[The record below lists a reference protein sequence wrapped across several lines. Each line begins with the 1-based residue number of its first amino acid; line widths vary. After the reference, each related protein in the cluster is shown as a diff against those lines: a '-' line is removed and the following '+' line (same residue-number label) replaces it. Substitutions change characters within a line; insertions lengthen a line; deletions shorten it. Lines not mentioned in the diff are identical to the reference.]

1 MLATRLPRRPRRG
14 LQPLSLTLA
23 LALTLTLTPT
33 ARSATRSS
41 TRTSLTPTLAV
52 APALNPHPNQVCC
65 QKLNKYLTRFQLAP
79 RFTTAE
85 FRHWML
91 TRSDVVYSYVV
102 EDPETKEI
110 TDMVSSCHT

>member
-1 MLATRLPRRPRRG
+1 M
-14 LQPLSLTLA
+14 
-23 LALTLTLTPT
+23 PT

-41 TRTSLTPTLAV
+41 TRTSPTLTLAL
-52 APALNPHPNQVCC
+52 APAVHPHPNQVCC
-65 QKLNKYLTRFQLAP
+65 QRLNEYLTRFELAP

-91 TRSDVVYSYVV
+91 TQSGVVYTYVV
-102 EDPETKEI
+102 EDPDTKEI